1 MGLFDSPPGSHPL
14 TPRLNPKAETLLP
27 RFPLAEGAGRTE
39 FRGRW
44 NTVEPKSQNPKH
56 PLKPYAEIREAFF
69 VSRQGQL
76 RTQGPITGAAIRKLE
91 KTRKYAHS
99 PASAAKRS

>member
-1 MGLFDSPPGSHPL
+1 M
-14 TPRLNPKAETLLP
+14 
-27 RFPLAEGAGRTE
+27 
-39 FRGRW
+39 
-44 NTVEPKSQNPKH
+44 EPKSQNPKH

-99 PASAAKRS
+99 PASAAKRG